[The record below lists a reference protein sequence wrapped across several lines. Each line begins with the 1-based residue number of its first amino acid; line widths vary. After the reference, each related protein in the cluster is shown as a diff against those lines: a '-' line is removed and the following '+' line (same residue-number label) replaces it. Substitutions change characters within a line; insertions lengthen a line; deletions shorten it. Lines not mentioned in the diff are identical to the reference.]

1 MVKLASKTFNYSKLN
16 KAWSRTVRFTSE
28 KLPESLGKRVKHGL
42 PRKVNNFTFFDSR
55 YVYLSVYLS
64 PFT

>member
-16 KAWSRTVRFTSE
+16 KAWTRTVRFTSE

-42 PRKVNNFTFFDSR
+42 PRKVN
-55 YVYLSVYLS
+55 
-64 PFT
+64 